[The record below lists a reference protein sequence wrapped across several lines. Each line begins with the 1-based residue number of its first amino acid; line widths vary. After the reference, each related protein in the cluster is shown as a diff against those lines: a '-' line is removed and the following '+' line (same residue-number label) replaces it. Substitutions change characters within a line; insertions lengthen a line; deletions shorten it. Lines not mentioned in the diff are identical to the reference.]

1 MSLRVAVVVLNYN
14 TRDLLRTC
22 LRSVFAAARAHAD
35 QIAVDVVVVDSASH
49 DGSAAMVASEFPQAT
64 LIASRE
70 NIGYT
75 GGNNLALHQLGFAV
89 DAPVWPGEPLPSLPT
104 PDYVLLLNADTEI
117 ATDAIWQLATTL
129 TTQPQVGAC
138 GANLR
143 YGDGTF
149 QHGAFAFPS
158 LIQLA
163 LDLVP
168 APTLPGLRTLWAK
181 LYASPLNGRYP
192 QVQWQGTQPFG
203 VDFVLGAAIMVRGA
217 AIHAVGGLDPG
228 YFLYCEEVD
237 WCLRLRMAGWQ
248 TRAVPTARVTH
259 YEGQSS
265 RQVRWPSYERLWRSR
280 LRFYQKHRL
289 HYPPGYLA
297 LVRWLVWAGL
307 RARAWVARRRFAHGE
322 LTGNEVGA
330 ELATYAAIMQTF
342 QHGT

>member
-1 MSLRVAVVVLNYN
+1 MTLRVAVVILNYN
-14 TRDLLRTC
+14 TRDLLRNC
-22 LRSVFAAARAHAD
+22 LQSVFAAARAHTG
-35 QIAVDVVVVDSASH
+35 QIAVDVMVVDSASH
-49 DGSAAMVASEFPQAT
+49 DGSAEMVATEFPQAM

-89 DAPVWPGEPLPSLPT
+89 DAPVWPGEPLPSLAT

-117 ATDAIWQLATTL
+117 ATDAIWHLATTL
-129 TTQPQVGAC
+129 TLHPQVGAC
-138 GANLR
+138 GAKLR

-158 LIQLA
+158 LTQLL

-181 LYASPLNGRYP
+181 LYASPLNGRYS
-192 QVQWQGTQPFG
+192 QTQWQANQPFG

-217 AIHAVGGLDPG
+217 AIQAVGGLDPE
-228 YFLYCEEVD
+228 YFLYCEEID
-237 WCLRLRMAGWQ
+237 WCLRLKMAGGQ
-248 TRAVPTARVTH
+248 TMAVPAARVTH

-265 RQVRWPSYERLWRSR
+265 RQVRWPSFERLWRSR
-280 LRFYQKHRL
+280 LRFYQKHRTL
-289 HYPPGYLA
+289 YPPGYLTLIRA
-297 LVRWLVWAGL
+297 LVTNGL
-307 RARAWVARRRFAHGE
+307 RLRTWVARRRFAHGE

-330 ELATYAAIMQTF
+330 ELATYKTITQMF
-342 QHGT
+342 QN